1 MEIKEERRILA
12 DETILYGG
20 MLLRYRL
27 IDTEDAAGRFHLI
40 AANGAECAKISVG
53 DDICFAADCY
63 RSVRDGRV
71 TPCALEEVVAD
82 LRTVSV
88 NFGKA
93 LYK

>member
-27 IDTEDAAGRFHLI
+27 IDTDDATGRFHLL
-40 AANGAECAKISVG
+40 AANGAECAEISVG
-53 DDICFAADCY
+53 DDIGFATDCY
-63 RSVRDGRV
+63 RSARDGGV
-71 TPCALEEVVAD
+71 TPCTLGDVVAD
-82 LRTVSV
+82 LRTIAG

>member
-1 MEIKEERRILA
+1 MEIKEERQILA

-27 IDTEDAAGRFHLI
+27 IDTNDPTGRFRLI
-40 AANGAECAKISVG
+40 VANGGELAEISVG
-53 DDICFAADCY
+53 DDIGFAADCY
-63 RSVRDGRV
+63 RSARDGGV
-71 TPCALEEVVAD
+71 TPCSLGDVVAD
-82 LRTVSV
+82 LQTVAE